1 MFGIRFPRYPKLFRS
16 RAGAARG
23 RVDLP
28 AARGRAWAVWLA
40 ALAVGVLVLAGGMS
54 VWIWGRQTDPVGAPR
69 SGPQVEDLNYDCG
82 DAATVAAIRALPRPG
97 FADLWVGDVG
107 LSLPA
112 DALGHDVPFLLGSSR
127 LVKMPIF
134 VRQGVQFLTITM
146 EGVDLRTGDHLA
158 FDYGGMGFSA
168 GTVTYQPAQTNRPL
182 FGSLSAPKPG
192 IYRLTFALDGV
203 NQGSTILALCRSA
216 SA

>member
-1 MFGIRFPRYPKLFRS
+1 MFGLRFPRFPKLSRS

-23 RVDLP
+23 RVEPSGVRRRTRTVL
-28 AARGRAWAVWLA
+28 LA
-40 ALAVGVLVLAGGMS
+40 GLAVGVLVLAGGTS
-54 VWIWGRQTDPVGAPR
+54 AWIWAWQADPGGAPPSAPR
-69 SGPQVEDLNYDCG
+69 FEELNYDCG

-97 FADLWVGDVG
+97 FADVWVGDVG

-134 VRQGVQFLTITM
+134 VRPGFEFLTITM
-146 EGVDLRTGDHLA
+146 EGIDLRTGARLA
-158 FDYGGMGFSA
+158 FDYGGIGFSE
-168 GTVTYQPAQTNRPL
+168 GPVTYQPAQTNRPL

-203 NQGSTILALCRSA
+203 NQGSTVLALCRSA
-216 SA
+216 SF